1 MNYLFTVCGRA
12 GSKGFKNKNNKEF
25 CGLPLIYYSMA
36 AIKLFIDK
44 NCTENDNA
52 EVIVNTDSKELIE
65 AVKKQSFLKTRIIN
79 RSKELCDGAVPKVDV
94 IKDCFEQSKM
104 KNELD
109 FVIDLDITSPIRR
122 VYDIENAIEIA
133 KKSDTDV
140 VFSVVPARRNP
151 YFNMVCKQEDG
162 DYGRV
167 ISSEFTE
174 RQQTPDIYDMNAS
187 IYVYNPESLV
197 TKPSLT
203 FFNNNLGISIMEE
216 TGILDIDGEDD
227 FTLMQVIADYFYST
241 NPDFKEIRDEIINNS
256 DN

>member
-1 MNYLFTVCGRA
+1 
-12 GSKGFKNKNNKEF
+12 
-25 CGLPLIYYSMA
+25 
-36 AIKLFIDK
+36 
-44 NCTENDNA
+44 
-52 EVIVNTDSKELIE
+52 
-65 AVKKQSFLKTRIIN
+65 
-79 RSKELCDGAVPKVDV
+79 
-94 IKDCFEQSKM
+94 
-104 KNELD
+104 
-109 FVIDLDITSPIRR
+109 
-122 VYDIENAIEIA
+122 
-133 KKSDTDV
+133 
-140 VFSVVPARRNP
+140 
-151 YFNMVCKQEDG
+151 MVCKQEDG